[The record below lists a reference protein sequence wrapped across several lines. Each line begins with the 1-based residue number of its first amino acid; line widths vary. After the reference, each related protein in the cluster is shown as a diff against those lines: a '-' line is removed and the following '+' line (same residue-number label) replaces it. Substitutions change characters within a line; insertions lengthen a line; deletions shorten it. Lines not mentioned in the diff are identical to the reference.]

1 MTKIKICGLSRT
13 DDIEFC
19 NRLKPDFIGFV
30 FFKKSIRNI
39 SFNQAEKLKSMLDD
53 NIRSVGVFV
62 NEDISF
68 IEKLCRRNVIDMI
81 QLHGNENDEYI
92 MNLKQLTDKPIIK
105 AVRVKSADE
114 IYKADELP
122 CDFLLLDT
130 YIENIAGGSG
140 KTFDWSV
147 IPKTEKPFF
156 LAGGLDKLNVSA
168 AIKQCSP
175 YAVDVSS
182 SVEENGIKSELKSA
196 EFIKA
201 VRNENFMV

>member
-30 FFKKSIRNI
+30 FFNKSIRNI

-114 IYKADELP
+114 IYKADRLP

-156 LAGGLDKLNVSA
+156 LAGGLNSLNVSA

-196 EFIKA
+196 KFIKA
-201 VRNENFMV
+201 VRNSAI